1 MKTNFYPLFLVSI
14 VVLIITNIILYND
27 LQKQLAL
34 NQETN
39 KGITFIW
46 NDDEESIPVDGSLI
60 QLEFTDEDTVYIGPV
75 K

>member
-1 MKTNFYPLFLVSI
+1 MKTNFYPLLLVSI
-14 VVLIITNIILYND
+14 VILIITNIILYND

-46 NDDEESIPVDGSLI
+46 NDDEESIPVNGSLI
-60 QLEFTDEDTVYIGPV
+60 QLEFTDENTVYIGPV

>member
-14 VVLIITNIILYND
+14 IVLIITNIILYND